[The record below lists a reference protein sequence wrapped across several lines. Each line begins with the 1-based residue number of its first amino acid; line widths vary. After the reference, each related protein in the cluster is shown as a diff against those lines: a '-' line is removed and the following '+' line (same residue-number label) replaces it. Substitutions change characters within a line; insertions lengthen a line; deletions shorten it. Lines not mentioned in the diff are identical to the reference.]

1 MPELQ
6 QTCITQN
13 QFVTIMVGLTPDEAD
28 VIRRLREMQR
38 RRHQLVIIQF
48 TQKGMRCREVG
59 KLEDG

>member
-6 QTCITQN
+6 QACITQN

-48 TQKGMRCREVG
+48 TQKGMKCREVG